1 MELPCS
7 SSITIILFFS
17 ISELHISSM
26 PSSHIRAWSLYWE
39 CTEGMGKKEG
49 MKERGRERGREG
61 DLTLK
66 STVSLPL
73 ILGQKNSSQLYERHI
88 EKKISK
94 FMNMQLLLRRQIAF
108 LPKCSKMHSFSE
120 YITFIILCGTLN
132 ENFPD
137 LATEH
142 IFIFQCLTQSPG

>member
-1 MELPCS
+1 
-7 SSITIILFFS
+7 
-17 ISELHISSM
+17 
-26 PSSHIRAWSLYWE
+26 
-39 CTEGMGKKEG
+39 MGQCPGFTLEVPGSDGKG
-49 MKERGRERGREG
+49 RIKERGREKRREEG
-61 DLTLK
+61 VTLK
-66 STVSLPL
+66 STVSLL
-73 ILGQKNSSQLYERHI
+73 FILGQKKSSQLYERHI

-94 FMNMQLLLRRQIAF
+94 FMNMQLLLSRQITF

-142 IFIFQCLTQSPG
+142 IFIFHSLTQSPG